1 MEHFVTFMTMIIDF
15 MKTPINLW
23 GFETSYWGSFL
34 FVMLGSF
41 VFWFIGSIFNG

>member
-23 GFETSYWGSFL
+23 GFETSYWGIFL

-41 VFWFIGSIFNG
+41 VFRFIGSIFNG

>member
-1 MEHFVTFMTMIIDF
+1 MEYFFTFMNMIIDF

-23 GFETSYWGSFL
+23 GYETSYWGIFL
-34 FVMLGSF
+34 FIMLGSF